1 VIECRNVA
9 CGPIYSEAVIVMR
22 SRGIARWLVAVL
34 TVAGFHT
41 AAQASLPVPYAV
53 VGCISN
59 GVFQSR
65 GLAGGRLVHPAIKAI
80 EGRTLRVEGHL
91 SPGDRFRA
99 TAVFVIDELCREDL
113 HKRYFLCE
121 PCRTLPG
128 RPHKMLPKQPGIE
141 VKLPPEAIREFDNLG
156 R

>member
-1 VIECRNVA
+1 
-9 CGPIYSEAVIVMR
+9 MH
-22 SRGIARWLVAVL
+22 SRGKVRWIVAFLIA
-34 TVAGFHT
+34 AGFHT

-80 EGRTLRVEGHL
+80 EGKTVRVEGFL
-91 SPGDRFRA
+91 SPGDRFQA
-99 TAVFVIDELCREDL
+99 TAVFVIDESCREDL

-141 VKLPPEAIREFDNLG
+141 VKLPSEAIREFDNLV
-156 R
+156 RKLRR